1 MKEFYT
7 VVLDRLTNFK
17 GELAS
22 EPYEAGW
29 ADEALAFLRIHSIYD
44 ECKVSFRVQISPDG
58 LLWSDEGSEKK
69 NINKEGV
76 YFLKIKEFGGW
87 LRLIVESNK
96 EVKVTTYIDLKG

>member
-7 VVLDRLTNFK
+7 VVLDRLTQFK

-29 ADEALAFLRIHSIYD
+29 ADEALVFLRIHSFPS
-44 ECKVSFRVQISPDG
+44 ECNVSFRVQISPDG
-58 LLWSDEGSEKK
+58 IIWADEGSEKK
-69 NINKEGV
+69 GINKEGV

-87 LRLIVESNK
+87 LRLIVESDK
-96 EVKVTTYIDLKG
+96 EIKVTTYIALKG